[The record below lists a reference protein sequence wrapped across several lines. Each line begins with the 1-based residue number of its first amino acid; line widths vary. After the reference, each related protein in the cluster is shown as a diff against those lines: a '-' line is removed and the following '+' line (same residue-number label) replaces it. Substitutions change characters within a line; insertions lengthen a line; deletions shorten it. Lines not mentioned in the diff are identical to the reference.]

1 MHDPIIEFGQRLVQ
15 VFAYLVRIIVQNKN
29 TDNPQMAKLPIIV
42 KEYLEQH
49 YLSKM
54 PPPKFKSKSK

>member
-29 TDNPQMAKLPIIV
+29 TDSP
-42 KEYLEQH
+42 LEIWGIKYQ
-49 YLSKM
+49 LI
-54 PPPKFKSKSK
+54 

>member
-29 TDNPQMAKLPIIV
+29 TDSPQQTRVQIFSYSILDYVLI
-42 KEYLEQH
+42 
-49 YLSKM
+49 
-54 PPPKFKSKSK
+54 